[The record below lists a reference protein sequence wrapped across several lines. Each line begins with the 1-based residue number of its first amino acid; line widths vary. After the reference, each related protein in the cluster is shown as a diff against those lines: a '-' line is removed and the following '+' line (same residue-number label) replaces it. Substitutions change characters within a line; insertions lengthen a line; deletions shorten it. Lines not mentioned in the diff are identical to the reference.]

1 MCRFSEKAV
10 LKIVTMKR
18 SIQLQETNNLFEDSI
33 FCETIK
39 TTCFVVAI
47 TTVFHKIIIDSAEV
61 DTTE

>member
-18 SIQLQETNNLFEDSI
+18 SIQLQETNKLFEHSI

-39 TTCFVVAI
+39 TTFFVVAI

>member
-33 FCETIK
+33 FCETIE

-47 TTVFHKIIIDSAEV
+47 TTVFHKNIIDGVEV